1 MITLP
6 ERLHNPMEVYRKL
19 LDQFG
24 ADLRV
29 ACPGI
34 VESFDA
40 TAQTATVNVALREKI
55 NIDGNLEWTDIPTL
69 VDVPVLFPRAGG
81 YAITF
86 PVQAGDECLVIFCD
100 LCIDAHWQSG
110 GVQNQIDKRRHD
122 LSDGMAIITG
132 TSQPNRLSNVSNST
146 FQIRNNEGTALME
159 ISGTTVNILGGT
171 VNIMNRNF
179 MQHTHSGV
187 QPGGGSTGGVV

>member
-6 ERLHNPMEVYRKL
+6 ERLKTQTEVYRKL

-81 YAITF
+81 YALTF
-86 PVQAGDECLVIFCD
+86 PVQPGDECLVVFCD
-100 LCIDAHWQSG
+100 MCIDAHWQSG

-122 LSDGMAIITG
+122 LSDGVAYLTG
-132 TSQPNRLSNVSNST
+132 ISQPHRLTNVST
-146 FQIRNNEGTALME
+146 DTLQMRNDAGTAYIE
-159 ISGTTVNILGGT
+159 IDGNNINIVASGDVTFKGANVYLNE
-171 VNIMNRNF
+171 
-179 MQHTHSGV
+179 
-187 QPGGGSTGGVV
+187 

>member
-1 MITLP
+1 
-6 ERLHNPMEVYRKL
+6 MEVYRKL
-19 LDQFG
+19 FDQFG

-34 VESFDA
+34 IESFDA
-40 TAQTATVNVALREKI
+40 VTQTATVNLAIREKI
-55 NIDGNLEWTDIPTL
+55 NIDGNLEWTDIPVL

-110 GVQNQIDKRRHD
+110 GIQNQIDKRRHD

-132 TSQPNRLSNVSNST
+132 TSQPNRLGGVSNST
-146 FQIRNNEGTALME
+146 FQIRNNEGTAFLE
-159 ISGTTVNILGGT
+159 VNGTTINILGGT

>member
-6 ERLHNPMEVYRKL
+6 ERLKTQTEVYRKL

-34 VESFDA
+34 IESFDA
-40 TAQTATVNVALREKI
+40 IAQTATVNLALREKI
-55 NIDGNLEWTDIPTL
+55 NIDGNLEWTDIPVL

-86 PVQAGDECLVIFCD
+86 PVQTGDECLVIFCD
-100 LCIDAHWQSG
+100 MCIDAHWQSG

-132 TSQPNRLSNVSNST
+132 TSQPNRLSDVSSST
-146 FQIRNNEGTALME
+146 FQIRNTAGTAILE
-159 ISGTTVNILGGT
+159 INGTTINILGGN